1 MIINKKYVRENYPKG
16 YKYLF
21 SYHILNCVGLA
32 SLSDPALNR
41 RENEMQKQLDIFD
54 TDYESCNYTR
64 LAKKH

>member
-32 SLSDPALNR
+32 SLSDPAPT
-41 RENEMQKQLDIFD
+41 REIKNENILK
-54 TDYESCNYTR
+54 
-64 LAKKH
+64 